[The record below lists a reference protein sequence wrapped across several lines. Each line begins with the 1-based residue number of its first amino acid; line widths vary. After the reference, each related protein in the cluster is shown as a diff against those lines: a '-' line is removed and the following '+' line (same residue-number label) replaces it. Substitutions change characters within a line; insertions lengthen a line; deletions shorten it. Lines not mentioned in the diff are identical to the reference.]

1 MATARKSHNAMFY
14 SGAKLL
20 FTSDGQTSHQ
30 ESISN
35 SMTSSQ
41 HDYLPANTSN
51 VIRYAQP
58 DGDKRS
64 DVKVIKFDIENF
76 ESSGLIEMGNESS
89 MDINLRDGKLGISAD
104 GQLNQITEEDEE
116 LRATQTRV
124 SGTKDS
130 QSSS

>member
-1 MATARKSHNAMFY
+1 M
-14 SGAKLL
+14 
-20 FTSDGQTSHQ
+20 
-30 ESISN
+30 
-35 SMTSSQ
+35 
-41 HDYLPANTSN
+41 PANTSN

-130 QSSS
+130 HSSS

>member
-1 MATARKSHNAMFY
+1 M
-14 SGAKLL
+14 
-20 FTSDGQTSHQ
+20 
-30 ESISN
+30 
-35 SMTSSQ
+35 
-41 HDYLPANTSN
+41 
-51 VIRYAQP
+51 IRYAQP

-130 QSSS
+130 HSSS